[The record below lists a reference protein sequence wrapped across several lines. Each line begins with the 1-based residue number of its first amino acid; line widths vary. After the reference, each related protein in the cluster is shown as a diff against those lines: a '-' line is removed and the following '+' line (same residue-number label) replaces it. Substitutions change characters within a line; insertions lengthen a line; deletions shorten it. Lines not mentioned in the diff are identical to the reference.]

1 MFRTRG
7 TLGSGA
13 VGQSG
18 MGEVDMDSMDASASG
33 DAVENVIIGI
43 SLEPTEQV
51 QAAIAAQKAANKP
64 TGLELVKVT
73 SAPAPVAVPNAVTT
87 KVLAQRIIS
96 NAFNF
101 LASFGSDSIPLKAF
115 EEWWRKFERKV
126 ALDPS
131 FLEREGGQV

>member
-1 MFRTRG
+1 MRG
-7 TLGSGA
+7 TVGGA
-13 VGQSG
+13 ATGVQSG
-18 MGEVDMDSMDASASG
+18 MGEVDMDMDTSAAGS
-33 DAVENVIIGI
+33 VENVIIGI

-51 QAAIAAQKAANKP
+51 QAAIAAQKAASKP
-64 TGLELVKVT
+64 TGLELVRVTPT
-73 SAPAPVAVPNAVTT
+73 SATVGTPNAVTT
-87 KVLAQRIIS
+87 KILAQRIIS

-101 LASFGSDSIPLKAF
+101 LASFGSDNIPLKAF